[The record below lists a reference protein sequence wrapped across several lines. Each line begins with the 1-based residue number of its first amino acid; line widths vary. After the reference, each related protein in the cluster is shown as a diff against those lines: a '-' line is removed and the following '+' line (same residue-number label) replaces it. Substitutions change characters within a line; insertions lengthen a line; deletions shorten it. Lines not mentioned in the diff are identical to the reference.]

1 MQTNSS
7 VGQHEVYTSVAD
19 STPLGNIITGL
30 VLFTL
35 WPVLF
40 GLADT
45 SAMAAVLPWALA
57 ACPLILLTSV
67 QAFKAG
73 NVIGAV
79 ANGVLSGVTL
89 VQNGIWGAVVV
100 VYTAAGRTV
109 PEAIAG
115 VKGYVD
121 GAAFLAAAFML
132 LCISATFVRLKN
144 GPMAFFMGV
153 ICLGFIC
160 MGLSDLGLVNLR
172 TPAAVCIMAFAGWML
187 YSGSAMLMHVTL
199 GKKALPY

>member
-1 MQTNSS
+1 MEQKNRNSVCVLS
-7 VGQHEVYTSVAD
+7 D
-19 STPLGNIITGL
+19 PTPLGNIITGL

-45 SAMAAVLPWALA
+45 TAMAAVLPWALA

-67 QAFKAG
+67 QAFRAG

-89 VQNGIWGAVVV
+89 VQNGIWGAVVIT
-100 VYTAAGRTV
+100 YTAAGRTV
-109 PEAIAG
+109 PEAIEAA
-115 VKGYVD
+115 KGPVD

-132 LCISATFVRLKN
+132 LCISATFVQLKN

-153 ICLGFIC
+153 ICVGFAC
-160 MGLSDLGLVNLR
+160 MGLSDLGLCNLR
-172 TPAAVCIMAFAGWML
+172 LPAAVCVMAFAAWML
-187 YSGSAMLMHVTL
+187 YSGSAILMHTAL
-199 GKKALPY
+199 GRKVLPY

>member
-1 MQTNSS
+1 MSAA
-7 VGQHEVYTSVAD
+7 GRIAD
-19 STPLGNIITGL
+19 PTPLGNIVTGL
-30 VLFTL
+30 ALFTL

-57 ACPLILLTSV
+57 SAPLILLTSV
-67 QAFKAG
+67 QAFRAG

-100 VYTAAGRTV
+100 AYTAAGRTV
-109 PEAIAG
+109 PEAIAA
-115 VKGYVD
+115 VKGPVD

-132 LCISATFVRLKN
+132 LCISVTFVRLKN
-144 GPMAFFMGV
+144 GPMAFFMGL
-153 ICLGFIC
+153 ICVGFSC
-160 MGLSDLGLVNLR
+160 MGLSDLGFFNLR
-172 TPAAVCIMAFAGWML
+172 TPAAVCVMGFAAWML
-187 YSGSAMLMHVTL
+187 YSGCAMLMHNAL
-199 GKKALPY
+199 GKKVLPY